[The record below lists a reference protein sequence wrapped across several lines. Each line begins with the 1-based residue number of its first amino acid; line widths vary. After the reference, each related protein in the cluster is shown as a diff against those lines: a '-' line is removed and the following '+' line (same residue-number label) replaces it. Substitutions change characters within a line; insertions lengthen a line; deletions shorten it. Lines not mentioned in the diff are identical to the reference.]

1 MPPGDT
7 AFDQEAVRK
16 AFTGT
21 GEWQRLEV
29 EVVGTD
35 LTVRL
40 NGTVVTRAS
49 DIADVEGYIGIQSET
64 GAVEFRRVDVERLDR

>member
-1 MPPGDT
+1 MPPGAT
-7 AFDQEAVRK
+7 AFDQEAVRE

-64 GAVEFRRVDVERLDR
+64 DAVEFRRVDVERLDR